1 MFLCEVDRE
10 DRCVGDIVRL
20 NRRRPRRI
28 RSTREPSIEA
38 RSSTCPTCER
48 RRRNDLK
55 DPSGLATRKN
65 ENKKYHLD
73 AIFHFLIRLQFETI
87 FPLLAHASRFRFNR
101 LNDVNADLLLQTA
114 ESILTE

>member
-55 DPSGLATRKN
+55 DPSGLATRK
-65 ENKKYHLD
+65 KMK
-73 AIFHFLIRLQFETI
+73 
-87 FPLLAHASRFRFNR
+87 
-101 LNDVNADLLLQTA
+101 
-114 ESILTE
+114 